1 MTVRCHCHR
10 NPTVYDGRSV
20 TARLQQ
26 RFSVDVYGTL
36 VIRDVTLE
44 DAGNFSCYD
53 QSNAPDTVVL
63 LIVLSRMSPH
73 FLPSNQKTQFQK
85 YWSTQDVTIIHIFI
99 SPRRQQHTDTN

>member
-1 MTVRCHCHR
+1 MTVRCHCRR

-20 TARLQQ
+20 TARL
-26 RFSVDVYGTL
+26 RKRYGVDVNGTL

-63 LIVLSRMSPH
+63 LIVLSRKSPH
-73 FLPSNQKTQFQK
+73 FLPG
-85 YWSTQDVTIIHIFI
+85 
-99 SPRRQQHTDTN
+99 